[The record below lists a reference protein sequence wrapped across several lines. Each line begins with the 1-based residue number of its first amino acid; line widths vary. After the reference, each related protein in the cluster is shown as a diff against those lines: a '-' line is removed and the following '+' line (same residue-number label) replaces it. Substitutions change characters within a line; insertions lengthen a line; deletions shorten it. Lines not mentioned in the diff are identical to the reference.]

1 MGNIW
6 FPIISFPFVFLV
18 RWRSLHM
25 NILLF
30 CLFLSVLYS
39 DEPKDLLA
47 VDIRQRIMND
57 KQTRIVI
64 QINNNSQRNI
74 SELDGFLL
82 RINSKGDILSEKR
95 ITFLEPADGA
105 LQPKNSVSKD
115 KVFPLN
121 RRQPDRFEF
130 YIAKVRFPNDY
141 RVYTYHPSIGFYRV
155 D

>member
-1 MGNIW
+1 M
-6 FPIISFPFVFLV
+6 ISFPFVFLV

-30 CLFLSVLYS
+30 CLFLSALYS

-57 KQTRIVI
+57 KQIRIVI
-64 QINNNSQRNI
+64 QINNNSQRNV

-105 LQPKNSVSKD
+105 LQAKQSISKD

-121 RRQPDRFEF
+121 LRQPDRFEF

-141 RVYTYHPSIGFYRV
+141 RVYTYHPAIGFYRV

>member
-1 MGNIW
+1 
-6 FPIISFPFVFLV
+6 
-18 RWRSLHM
+18 M

-30 CLFLSVLYS
+30 CLFLSALYS

-82 RINSKGDILSEKR
+82 QINSKGDILSEKR
-95 ITFLEPADGA
+95 ITFLEHEDGA
-105 LQPKNSVSKD
+105 LQPKQSVSKD

-121 RRQPDRFEF
+121 RQKPDRFEF

-141 RVYTYHPSIGFYRV
+141 RVYTYHPAIGFYRV

>member
-1 MGNIW
+1 
-6 FPIISFPFVFLV
+6 
-18 RWRSLHM
+18 M

-30 CLFLSVLYS
+30 CLFLSALYS
-39 DEPKDLLA
+39 DEPKDLLV

-57 KQTRIVI
+57 KQIRIVI

-82 RINSKGDILSEKR
+82 HINSKGDILSEKR
-95 ITFLEPADGA
+95 ITFLELADGT
-105 LQPKNSVSKD
+105 LQPKQSVSKD

-121 RRQPDRFEF
+121 YRQPDRFEL

-141 RVYTYHPSIGFYRV
+141 RVYTYHPAIGFYRV

>member
-1 MGNIW
+1 
-6 FPIISFPFVFLV
+6 
-18 RWRSLHM
+18 
-25 NILLF
+25 
-30 CLFLSVLYS
+30 
-39 DEPKDLLA
+39 
-47 VDIRQRIMND
+47 MND
-57 KQTRIVI
+57 KQIRIVI

-95 ITFLEPADGA
+95 ITFLEPVDGV

>member
-1 MGNIW
+1 
-6 FPIISFPFVFLV
+6 
-18 RWRSLHM
+18 M

-30 CLFLSVLYS
+30 CLLLSVLYS

-57 KQTRIVI
+57 KQIRIVI

-74 SELDGFLL
+74 SKLDGFLL

-105 LQPKNSVSKD
+105 LQPKNSVSN

>member
-1 MGNIW
+1 
-6 FPIISFPFVFLV
+6 
-18 RWRSLHM
+18 M

-30 CLFLSVLYS
+30 CLFLSALYS

-57 KQTRIVI
+57 KQIRIVI

-82 RINSKGDILSEKR
+82 HINSKGDILSEKR
-95 ITFLEPADGA
+95 ITFLEHADGA
-105 LQPKNSVSKD
+105 LQPKQSVSKD

-121 RRQPDRFEF
+121 RQKPDRFEF

-141 RVYTYHPSIGFYRV
+141 RVYTYHPAIGFYRV

>member
-1 MGNIW
+1 
-6 FPIISFPFVFLV
+6 
-18 RWRSLHM
+18 M

-30 CLFLSVLYS
+30 CLFLSALYS

-57 KQTRIVI
+57 KQIRIVI

-74 SELDGFLL
+74 RQLDGFLL
-82 RINSKGDILSEKR
+82 HINSKGDILSEKR
-95 ITFLEPADGA
+95 ITFLELADGT
-105 LQPKNSVSKD
+105 LQPKQSVSKD

-121 RRQPDRFEF
+121 RQKPDRFEF

-141 RVYTYHPSIGFYRV
+141 RVYTYHPAIGFYRV

>member
-1 MGNIW
+1 M
-6 FPIISFPFVFLV
+6 ISFPFVFLL

-82 RINSKGDILSEKR
+82 QINSKGDILSEKR

-121 RRQPDRFEF
+121 RLQPDRFEF